1 MNILIFGAHPDDI
14 EILCGG
20 TSAKYARLGHKV
32 THCVMTDGQVSSRRI
47 TNQELANIR
56 KAEAKAAA
64 DVIGAD
70 LVCFDIK
77 DEMLFDNEENR
88 MKVLELILQV
98 RPDVIITMSA
108 KDYASDHR
116 ATHALVMAVVP
127 MSVVKNCYSKLPCL
141 DKHPVIYIMD
151 TIAGIDFLP
160 TEYVD
165 ISEDFETKREAFR
178 CHASQIEIGREME
191 SDFEE
196 QAKVLSRFRGL
207 QAGVRYA
214 EGFQKLNNWYSGVTK
229 RYLP

>member
-1 MNILIFGAHPDDI
+1 MNVLIFGAHPDDI

-47 TNQELANIR
+47 PNQELARIR

-88 MKVLELILQV
+88 LKVLDLILKV
-98 RPDVIITMSA
+98 RPDVIITMSD

-127 MSVVKNCYSKLPCL
+127 MSVVKNCYSKRPCL

-165 ISEDFETKREAFR
+165 ISEDFATKLKAFR
-178 CHASQIEIGREME
+178 CHKSQMECSRELD
-191 SDFEE
+191 SDFEA
-196 QAKVLSRFRGL
+196 QTIIMSQFRGL

-214 EGFQKLNNWYSGVTK
+214 EGFQKLNNWYSGVTQ
-229 RYLP
+229 RHLP